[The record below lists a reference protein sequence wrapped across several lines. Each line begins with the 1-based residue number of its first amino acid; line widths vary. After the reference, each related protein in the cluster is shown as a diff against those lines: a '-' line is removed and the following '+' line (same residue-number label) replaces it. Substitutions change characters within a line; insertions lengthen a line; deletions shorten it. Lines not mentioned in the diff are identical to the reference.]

1 MLNWQQVL
9 DSANQGN
16 PKPEREVTRSDEEWR
31 TLLDEQQYYVMRQHG
46 TERAFSNAM
55 CELFEP
61 GLYQCAGCQTL
72 LFDSATKFD
81 SGTGWPSFSQPVK
94 FNAISY
100 HMDQSLARARVE
112 VRCNTCESH
121 LGHVFPD
128 GPPPSGL
135 RYCINSVAVNKLS
148 A

>member
-9 DSANQGN
+9 DFANQGN

-81 SGTGWPSFSQPVK
+81 SGTGWPSFSSASQIQCHFLPYG
-94 FNAISY
+94 S
-100 HMDQSLARARVE
+100 
-112 VRCNTCESH
+112 
-121 LGHVFPD
+121 P
-128 GPPPSGL
+128 
-135 RYCINSVAVNKLS
+135 LS
-148 A
+148 ACSSGSAL

>member
-9 DSANQGN
+9 DFANQSN
-16 PKPEREVTRSDEEWR
+16 PKPDREVTRSDEEWR

-81 SGTGWPSFSQPVK
+81 SGTGWPSFMKPIDVNNIKTKDDFSH
-94 FNAISY
+94 F
-100 HMDQSLARARVE
+100 MRRTE
-112 VRCNTCESH
+112 VSSRDGSH
-121 LGHVFPD
+121 LGHVFDD
-128 GPPPSGL
+128 GPGPDHK
-135 RYCINSVAVNKLS
+135 RYCINSASLKFIY
-148 A
+148 

>member
-9 DSANQGN
+9 DFANQGN
-16 PKPEREVTRSDEEWR
+16 PKPECEVTRSDEEWR

-72 LFDSATKFD
+72 LFDSATNLI
-81 SGTGWPSFSQPVK
+81 Q
-94 FNAISY
+94 A
-100 HMDQSLARARVE
+100 QA
-112 VRCNTCESH
+112 
-121 LGHVFPD
+121 
-128 GPPPSGL
+128 GL
-135 RYCINSVAVNKLS
+135 RFRSQSNSMPFPTIWIKA
-148 A
+148 

>member
-9 DSANQGN
+9 DFANQGN

-61 GLYQCAGCQTL
+61 GLYQCAGCKPCYLIRQPNL
-72 LFDSATKFD
+72 IQAQAGLVFAA
-81 SGTGWPSFSQPVK
+81 SQIQCHFLPYG
-94 FNAISY
+94 S
-100 HMDQSLARARVE
+100 
-112 VRCNTCESH
+112 
-121 LGHVFPD
+121 
-128 GPPPSGL
+128 
-135 RYCINSVAVNKLS
+135 KLS
-148 A
+148 ACSSGSAL

>member
-9 DSANQGN
+9 DFANQGN

-61 GLYQCAGCQTL
+61 GLYQCPVAKPCYL
-72 LFDSATKFD
+72 IR
-81 SGTGWPSFSQPVK
+81 QP
-94 FNAISY
+94 NLIQA
-100 HMDQSLARARVE
+100 QA
-112 VRCNTCESH
+112 
-121 LGHVFPD
+121 
-128 GPPPSGL
+128 GL
-135 RYCINSVAVNKLS
+135 RFRSQSNSMPFPTIWIKA
-148 A
+148 